1 MVERIHLNAKKARNF
16 GDAGH
21 RKPPGNTQ
29 FKPGRSGNPA
39 GRPKGTRNFKTE
51 LRATLQTPVKINKG
65 GRGRKVST
73 QRASLMVLSAKALN
87 GDQRAIEHLIG
98 LALRI
103 DDEPNGPA
111 TAGLDSNDRAI
122 LDAYLKDAI
131 AQADE
136 AASHLPI
143 EMSRIRP
150 TIHTQPMVR
159 PNERDCRIVG
169 ASPR

>member
-1 MVERIHLNAKKARNF
+1 MVERIHLNPKKAGNF
-16 GDAGH
+16 GDARY

-29 FKPGRSGNPA
+29 FRPGQSGNPA

-51 LRATLQTPVKINKG
+51 LRATLQTPVKINKA
-65 GRGRKVST
+65 GRSRKVST

-103 DDEPNGPA
+103 DDEPSGPA

-122 LDAYLKDAI
+122 LDAYVKDAI

-136 AASHLPI
+136 AASGLPDRN
-143 EMSRIRP
+143 EPPHP
-150 TIHTQPMVR
+150 TNNSYLTDGTSQ
-159 PNERDCRIVG
+159 
-169 ASPR
+169 